1 MSISKHQQQAFYAL
15 IEGEH
20 IAPKRDVSGPTP
32 SAARDIPESD
42 ALTDEPS
49 SHGDSIARVTAV
61 DRDQYL
67 ISDETGEV
75 PAELSGSLLHASA
88 SPSDLPCVG
97 DWVGVRYHD
106 DGTHAIIHHM
116 LPRKSFLRR
125 KSPGKNIEFQMIAAN
140 IDVAF
145 IVQSCHYD
153 FNLQRL
159 ERYLVM
165 VNEGRIE
172 PVIVLTKTDLI
183 SPERLEQLID
193 KIRRAN
199 ISDPIFTLS
208 NLTGTGV
215 DQLRELMLPGKTYCL
230 LGSSGVGKTTLI
242 NRLVGNSALPALATG
257 TVSHSGEGRHTT
269 TRRQLIALEDG
280 PLLIDMPGMRELGML
295 GVSQGIDDSFADI
308 QQHSMNCRFANCTH
322 TNEPGCAV
330 QRAIAQ
336 DELNAEHFQNYLKL
350 KKESE
355 FHEMSYLEKRKKD
368 RAFGKFVNSVVKAKG
383 RRKRE

>member
-1 MSISKHQQQAFYAL
+1 MSISKHQQQVFNPL
-15 IEGEH
+15 NDGDH
-20 IAPKRDVSGPTP
+20 IAPKLDASG
-32 SAARDIPESD
+32 
-42 ALTDEPS
+42 LKPS
-49 SHGDSIARVTAV
+49 SDGLTGEPGGHCDSIARVTAV

-67 ISDETGEV
+67 VSNETGEV
-75 PAELSGSLLHASA
+75 AAGLSGRLTFTSA

-97 DWVGVRYHD
+97 DWVAVQYHD
-106 DGTHAIIHHM
+106 GRTHATIHHIQ
-116 LPRKSFLRR
+116 PRKSFLRR
-125 KSPGKNIEFQMIAAN
+125 KSPGKSIEFQMIAAN

-153 FNLQRL
+153 FNLPRL

-183 SPERLEQLID
+183 SPAGLAQLID
-193 KIRRAN
+193 KIHRAG
-199 ISDPIFTLS
+199 IKAPIVTLS
-208 NLTGTGV
+208 NLTGLGV
-215 DQLRELMLPGKTYCL
+215 DQLRELMLPEKTYCL

-242 NRLVGNSALPALATG
+242 NRLVGNSALPPLATRA
-257 TVSHSGEGRHTT
+257 VSDSGEGRHTT

-280 PLLIDMPGMRELGML
+280 PLLIDMPGMRELGMF
-295 GVSQGIDDSFADI
+295 GVSQAIDASFADI
-308 QQHSMNCRFANCTH
+308 EQHSGNCRFANCTH

-336 DELNAEHFQNYLKL
+336 DELDAAHFQNYLKL

-368 RAFGKFVNSVVKAKG
+368 RAFGQLVNSVVKAKG
-383 RRKRE
+383 RRNRE